1 MRCNN
6 CGKPLSP
13 GDTYCSYCGAKVYY
27 HNSATEHNT
36 MSPRQDSSYGGPDNY
51 HDNYRTGNH
60 RDDDGNGKSW
70 LIIAVAV
77 IAALAIVG
85 GALYLGMSHQDEESL
100 WAQCEQSKELADYK
114 KYMDEYPDG
123 AHYADAK
130 MMYTT
135 LINEKGMWEQVQ
147 SSNDEFQLRTFIK
160 NHPDSKYLSKAKD
173 LLDDV
178 MWNSV
183 LEKNS
188 RLAIQDYMRE
198 FPSGKHIGEARSRF
212 EELRRAELT
221 VEERERVKSS
231 VQQFL
236 AGLESWSLPAMTSV
250 CNTQMRDFMGKH
262 SAGLDDV
269 REYFNAYRESDI
281 DSISFASLAVD
292 VAKSLDASQQPQFS
306 LNFTVTRHFWRNDG
320 SAATTSL
327 MQGRGVVD
335 SYFRFVELS
344 MDKVQDTPN

>member
-13 GDTYCSYCGAKVYY
+13 DDTYCPYCGAKVYY
-27 HNSATEHNT
+27 HNSDPASDAGYRHET
-36 MSPRQDSSYGGPDNY
+36 DYGGTNNYQDYRNYNHHSDN
-51 HDNYRTGNH
+51 
-60 RDDDGNGKSW
+60 GNGKSW

-77 IAALAIVG
+77 IVALAIVG

-100 WAQCEQSKELADYK
+100 WAQCEQSQELADYK

-123 AHYADAK
+123 THFADAK
-130 MMYTT
+130 LMYTN
-135 LINEKGMWEQVQ
+135 LINEKSMWEQVQ

-160 NHPDSKYLSKAKD
+160 NHPNSKYLAKAKD

-188 RLAIQDYMRE
+188 RQAIQDYMRE
-198 FPSGKHIGEARSRF
+198 FPNGKHIGEARSRF
-212 EELRRAELT
+212 EEMRRAELT
-221 VEERERVKSS
+221 IEERERVKSS

-236 AGLESWSLPAMTSV
+236 SGLEAWSLPTMTSV

-269 REYFNAYRESDI
+269 REFFNAYRESDI

-292 VAKSLDASQQPQFS
+292 VGKSIDASQQPQFS
-306 LNFTVTRHFWRNDG
+306 VDFTVTRHFLRNNG
-320 SAATTSL
+320 SAANTSL
-327 MQGRGVVD
+327 MRGKGVVD

-344 MDKVQDTPN
+344 MDKVSDSPN